1 MSPDDHDEEG
11 YDANRIKID
20 QHKGKGK
27 RLSREDYLGKVSS
40 AVDAINHQ
48 NQDEELNEG
57 FVTL

>member
-1 MSPDDHDEEG
+1 MPPDDHDEEG

-48 NQDEELNEG
+48 NQDEELN
-57 FVTL
+57 